1 MSDKKIASGYSAFW
15 PVLIVL
21 ISIGI
26 VQAYHFSGTL
36 EARKQMKETREQVQK
51 VLPNAKSINDAVE
64 NVGRDLIAL
73 SDGKSNEAAKIIA
86 EFNIQL
92 HGSPTLVTNTPA
104 K

>member
-1 MSDKKIASGYSAFW
+1 MSDKKSDLAYSPFW
-15 PVLIVL
+15 PLLIVL
-21 ISIGI
+21 VAIGI
-26 VQAYHFSGTL
+26 VQAYHFFGTL

-51 VLPNAKSINDAVE
+51 VLPNAKTINDAVE
-64 NVGRDLIAL
+64 NVGRDLVAL

-92 HGSPTLVTNTPA
+92 HGSAAPTTNSPA